1 MPLCALA
8 VSDEKSI
15 NTTIADLV
23 VFMRSPLI
31 KKRPLQG
38 AKIHLAKGAYG
49 SKVNA
54 LA

>member
-1 MPLCALA
+1 MESA
-8 VSDEKSI
+8 EK
-15 NTTIADLV
+15 NMNAAIADIV

-31 KKRPLQG
+31 KKRPWRG
-38 AKIHLAKGAYG
+38 AKIHLTKGAYG